1 MDPVSKYLFHGP
13 SGLFD
18 SIEIRISFSDEIF
31 TPPACDNE
39 RLDM

>member
-1 MDPVSKYLFHGP
+1 MDPVSKYLLHRP
-13 SGLFD
+13 SGLFN
-18 SIEIRISFSDEIF
+18 SIEIRISSLDEIF